1 MLKNILL
8 YSFLIL
14 TIESKSQIVYS
25 ESVFSEEKEFK
36 FEGIDFSSKV
46 TVIDSLS
53 KIKVTLT
60 NKKKKDSNVMFEFKF
75 DDLILDR
82 YLTIYNSLILLSD
95 KNGAYYLDLIT
106 NKRINTDIG
115 NKYNESMSVG
125 LYNPVLKNG
134 ILKIYNYKLDLIES
148 IILPNQIKNTIYH
161 TLFFSDVMYGK
172 ISIIALVK
180 YGRSNAENIYYMY
193 QYNIKTKKSFIK

>member
-1 MLKNILL
+1 MIL
-8 YSFLIL
+8 I
-14 TIESKSQIVYS
+14 IESKSQTTYS
-25 ESVFSEEKEFK
+25 ASIFSEKKEFK

-53 KIKVTLT
+53 KIKVSLT
-60 NKKKKDSNVMFEFKF
+60 NKKKKDSNLMFEFKF
-75 DDLILDR
+75 EDLLLER

-106 NKRINTDIG
+106 NKRVNTDIG

-148 IILPNQIKNTIYH
+148 IILPNKIKNTIYQ
-161 TLFFSDVMYGK
+161 TLLDSDVINGK
-172 ISIIALVK
+172 ISIIGLVK
-180 YGRSNAENIYYMY
+180 HGRISAENVYYQY